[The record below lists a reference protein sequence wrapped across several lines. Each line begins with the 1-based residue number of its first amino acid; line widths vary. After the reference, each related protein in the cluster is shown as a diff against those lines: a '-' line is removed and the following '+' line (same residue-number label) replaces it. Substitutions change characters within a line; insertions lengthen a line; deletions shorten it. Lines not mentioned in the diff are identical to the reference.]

1 MAVWR
6 AVEDEL
12 ARGPEGNVRVA
23 ELIQAR
29 PTDTSPL
36 HYVQTWLVSV
46 QVARVVQLPPE
57 DRNRRGRQIM
67 AQWLQ
72 SARRR

>member
-1 MAVWR
+1 VDDCGENGMNFSANR
-6 AVEDEL
+6 VEDEL
-12 ARGPEGNVRVA
+12 TRGPEGNGRVA

-29 PTDTSPL
+29 PM
-36 HYVQTWLVSV
+36 VSV

-57 DRNRRGRQIM
+57 DRNCRGRQIM

-72 SARRR
+72 SARSR